1 MMFQD
6 MLKAILGPERIRK
19 VKGMLQQN
27 IKHFL
32 KKKTLLWKT
41 RNFRNGITEKSFFS
55 YFQRSV
61 FLIFEKNKNARF
73 YVLFLVNKSM
83 T

>member
-32 KKKTLLWKT
+32 KKK
-41 RNFRNGITEKSFFS
+41 
-55 YFQRSV
+55 
-61 FLIFEKNKNARF
+61 KNAF
-73 YVLFLVNKSM
+73 MKN
-83 T
+83 

>member
-6 MLKAILGPERIRK
+6 MLKAILGPEKIRK

-32 KKKTLLWKT
+32 KKK
-41 RNFRNGITEKSFFS
+41 
-55 YFQRSV
+55 
-61 FLIFEKNKNARF
+61 KNAF
-73 YVLFLVNKSM
+73 MKN
-83 T
+83 

>member
-32 KKKTLLWKT
+32 KKKK
-41 RNFRNGITEKSFFS
+41 
-55 YFQRSV
+55 
-61 FLIFEKNKNARF
+61 RF
-73 YVLFLVNKSM
+73 YEKLEISEM
-83 T
+83 E